1 VRVAIVITH
10 RAKITKINF
19 KRLNCYAF
27 FILHSSFFIPRLA
40 LMAKTFTPL
49 ELEAYLDEGLPPEQM
64 ACIEQTLR
72 GDADLARR
80 LAAINARR
88 DAGVHSLGEIWR
100 RQRLSGPTR
109 EQLGSYLLGALP
121 KEAADYFAFHLE
133 VIGCRLCRANL
144 ADLQK
149 QQSERGDVAQTRRRK
164 YFQSSAGYLRQ
175 GKT

>member
-1 VRVAIVITH
+1 
-10 RAKITKINF
+10 
-19 KRLNCYAF
+19 
-27 FILHSSFFIPRLA
+27 
-40 LMAKTFTPL
+40 MAKTFTPL

-64 ACIEQTLR
+64 ARIEQALR
-72 GDADLARR
+72 ADADLARR
-80 LAAINARR
+80 LATINARR

-100 RQRLSGPTR
+100 RQRLSCPTR

-149 QQSERGDVAQTRRRK
+149 QQSEHDDVSQTRRRK
-164 YFQSSAGYLRQ
+164 YFQSSAGYLRR
-175 GKT
+175 GKKR